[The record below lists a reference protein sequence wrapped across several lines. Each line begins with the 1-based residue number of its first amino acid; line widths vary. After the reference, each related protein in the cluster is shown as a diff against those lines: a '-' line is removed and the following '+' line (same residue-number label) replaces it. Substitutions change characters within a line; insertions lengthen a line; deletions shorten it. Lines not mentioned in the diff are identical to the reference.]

1 MVTSALLDRLMLS
14 ACDRYCHSFVTQLH
28 VYIVVASDNNIGVEG
43 AKVLA
48 PVVRKLTKLTKL
60 YVRSEWCSL

>member
-1 MVTSALLDRLMLS
+1 MTLIDEFVRCVTRTSYR
-14 ACDRYCHSFVTQLH
+14 CCHSFVTQLH
-28 VYIVVASDNNIGVEG
+28 VYIVVVSDNDIGVEG
-43 AKVLA
+43 AEVLA

>member
-1 MVTSALLDRLMLS
+1 MTLSEGFVRCVRRTSDR
-14 ACDRYCHSFVTQLH
+14 CCHSFVTQLH
-28 VYIVVASDNNIGVEG
+28 VYIVVESANNIGVEG

-60 YVRSEWCSL
+60 YLRSEWRLS